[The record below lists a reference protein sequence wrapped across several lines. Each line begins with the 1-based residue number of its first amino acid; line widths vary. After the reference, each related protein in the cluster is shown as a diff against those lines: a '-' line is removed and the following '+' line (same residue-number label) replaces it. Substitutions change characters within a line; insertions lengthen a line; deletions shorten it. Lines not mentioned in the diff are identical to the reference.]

1 MLTESDLDE
10 NVMSNDNCHGF
21 AGLGSGTGERR
32 HSRQPYFFGVY
43 FHFLLFYSSIF
54 FSFFL
59 LLIVFFFFLLLL
71 LFHKLKTKRKE
82 KKKTK
87 GILGLMCMIK

>member
-21 AGLGSGTGERR
+21 AGRGSRTGERR

-59 LLIVFFFFLLLL
+59 LFFAFSLVSQTQ
-71 LFHKLKTKRKE
+71 KKKKRKE
-82 KKKTK
+82 KDKMHTWSDVHD
-87 GILGLMCMIK
+87 

>member
-1 MLTESDLDE
+1 VLTESDLDE

-59 LLIVFFFFLLLL
+59 LLIVFFFFAFALVSQTQN
-71 LFHKLKTKRKE
+71 KKKRKE
-82 KKKTK
+82 KDKRHTWSDVHD
-87 GILGLMCMIK
+87 

>member
-1 MLTESDLDE
+1 VLTESDLDE

-32 HSRQPYFFGVY
+32 HSCQPYFFGVY
-43 FHFLLFYSSIF
+43 FHFLIFYSSIF

-59 LLIVFFFFLLLL
+59 LLIVFFVCFCSCFTNS
-71 LFHKLKTKRKE
+71 KQKE
-82 KKKTK
+82 KKRKRQK
-87 GILGLMCMIK
+87 AYLV

>member
-1 MLTESDLDE
+1 VLTESDLDE
-10 NVMSNDNCHGF
+10 NVMSNDNCDGF

-43 FHFLLFYSSIF
+43 FHFLIFYSSIF

-59 LLIVFFFFLLLL
+59 LLIVFFVCFCSCFTNS
-71 LFHKLKTKRKE
+71 KQKE
-82 KKKTK
+82 KKRKRQK
-87 GILGLMCMIK
+87 AYLV